1 VNKKSEKILVD
12 CHLDIAYSIRANRR
26 NFEDINPKFMISY
39 DQLRK
44 SGADIFFSTI
54 FVSHRR
60 ASAYK
65 EEAIQQIKFYKKILK
80 DYDSFYQILTNNNL
94 KNTRNLNFKFEQN
107 INGKIENGYCTIEY
121 PKKIFC
127 EYLKNNNKILVSNGK
142 SLVIKTLTSYYRY
155 PLDKTPLNLILDKNF
170 LIDKINIL
178 EERIIDG
185 SFINYKIKEND
196 SEISVFFDK
205 ETFNLVGWQNT
216 DIYQNFNITFLSSI
230 RKNRIISREMFQLP
244 IQN

>member
-1 VNKKSEKILVD
+1 MLI
-12 CHLDIAYSIRANRR
+12 
-26 NFEDINPKFMISY
+26 
-39 DQLRK
+39 
-44 SGADIFFSTI
+44 
-54 FVSHRR
+54 
-60 ASAYK
+60 
-65 EEAIQQIKFYKKILK
+65 
-80 DYDSFYQILTNNNL
+80 
-94 KNTRNLNFKFEQN
+94 
-107 INGKIENGYCTIEY
+107 
-121 PKKIFC
+121 
-127 EYLKNNNKILVSNGK
+127 
-142 SLVIKTLTSYYRY
+142 SYYRY